1 MATHYRVLYPFSVEA
16 RGELTVAANVRVE
29 LIAGE
34 EHAGEGWC
42 VAKRLDTKETGLLPM
57 SYLATVDVAT
67 PAAPPAGATPP
78 TTPGGLR
85 GAAARPDGDR
95 AAGRRPLPPPP
106 GSYSPTTPPPPGP
119 GGSPPA
125 GFEGLAPDAVQ
136 LFRQAFGL
144 DATLDDAQA
153 ASMRLGLA
161 LLQRQLAE
169 RARSEQQA
177 RIQVAQFEREFAER
191 RDAAKREKELV
202 AAEDAR
208 IRAIAREVWARPR
221 ATEAKQR
228 MAEEREARAVVKE
241 KRARAI
247 RRISAQFCARR
258 LGANSLRDCTDA
270 RPAPSR
276 RRRKFGRRTRPS
288 ASVCGRR
295 GSRKRSKSWRGR
307 RWRSRRRRSRSGR
320 SRAPSR
326 RARRRRSASSKKPS
340 ASRSST
346 TTDAR

>member
-1 MATHYRVLYPFSVEA
+1 MATHYRVLYPFSAEA

-42 VAKRLDTKETGLLPM
+42 VAKRLDTEETGLLPM

-78 TTPGGLR
+78 TTPGGS
-85 GAAARPDGDR
+85 AAAPQPVPMETAPWSP
-95 AAGRRPLPPPP
+95 AAPPPP

-125 GFEGLAPDAVQ
+125 GFEGLAPEAVQ

-228 MAEEREARAVVKE
+228 LAEEREARAVVKE
-241 KRARAI
+241 KARAQFGAT
-247 RRISAQFCARR
+247 RRNSAQLGATRRNSAQF
-258 LGANSLRDCTDA
+258 LRHCTDA

-288 ASVCGRR
+288 ASG
-295 GSRKRSKSWRGR
+295 
-307 RWRSRRRRSRSGR
+307 
-320 SRAPSR
+320 
-326 RARRRRSASSKKPS
+326 
-340 ASRSST
+340 
-346 TTDAR
+346 